1 MKKIL
6 RYALVLALALP
17 FVCTNAQ
24 EATSKKGYV
33 MYGVAFYNLE
43 NLFDTIN
50 TNGTYDLEFS
60 PNGARQW
67 NHQKY
72 WQKQH
77 NLAYAISQMATKATP
92 NGPAIIGVSE
102 IEIDTLEKFNEKLY
116 VPFLQGSGVVY
127 RGERIHSQQRRLI
140 PTLLRQKA
148 SELTELEIEKSL
160 NINGRYLFDMYVA
173 KERFYEVYNLLY
185 GDTDR
190 YKMYNMTALAQHYL
204 DLSPFID
211 FTKSLYV
218 SLSFAIKGRESA
230 EEDFV
235 IYTVRDSSG
244 KNSSSDIEQANEW
257 LEDYNV
263 NVINIILS
271 NHIKKRN
278 QIRKSFDIKSP
289 GEFIEEIKSR
299 DIASEFK
306 RYEESALSLSPSAKL
321 IDIPTNDLMKFQQGV
336 FLLLDGFNL
345 IDSRYLT
352 KDIREDFEI
361 KKYIVNKALIPE
373 LNKIIES
380 EAPQYIYDRL
390 LNISAAVR

>member
-1 MKKIL
+1 MQKEDIL
-6 RYALVLALALP
+6 RSQFIARLEDALDVN
-17 FVCTNAQ
+17 F
-24 EATSKKGYV
+24 
-33 MYGVAFYNLE
+33 
-43 NLFDTIN
+43 
-50 TNGTYDLEFS
+50 
-60 PNGARQW
+60 
-67 NHQKY
+67 
-72 WQKQH
+72 
-77 NLAYAISQMATKATP
+77 
-92 NGPAIIGVSE
+92 GVSE
-102 IEIDTLEKFNEKLY
+102 IEIDTLEKFNEELY

-148 SELTELEIEKSL
+148 SELKELEIEKSL
-160 NINGRYLFDMYVA
+160 NISGRYLFDMYVA

-218 SLSFAIKGRESA
+218 SLSFAIKGRVSA

-257 LEDYNV
+257 LEGYNV

-278 QIRKSFDIKSP
+278 QIRKPFDIKSA
-289 GEFIEEIKSR
+289 GELIEELKNR

-373 LNKIIES
+373 LNKIIEN

>member
-1 MKKIL
+1 MQKEDIL
-6 RYALVLALALP
+6 RSQFIARLEDALDVN
-17 FVCTNAQ
+17 F
-24 EATSKKGYV
+24 
-33 MYGVAFYNLE
+33 
-43 NLFDTIN
+43 
-50 TNGTYDLEFS
+50 
-60 PNGARQW
+60 
-67 NHQKY
+67 
-72 WQKQH
+72 
-77 NLAYAISQMATKATP
+77 
-92 NGPAIIGVSE
+92 GVSE
-102 IEIDTLEKFNEKLY
+102 IEIDTLEKFNEELY

-148 SELTELEIEKSL
+148 SELKELEIEKSL
-160 NINGRYLFDMYVA
+160 NISGRYLFDMYVA

-218 SLSFAIKGRESA
+218 SLSFAIKGRASA

-235 IYTVRDSSG
+235 VYTVRDSSG
-244 KNSSSDIEQANEW
+244 KNSSSDIEQANKW
-257 LEDYNV
+257 LEGYNV
-263 NVINIILS
+263 NVINVILS
-271 NHIKKRN
+271 NHIKKHS
-278 QIRKSFDIKSP
+278 QIRKPFDIKSA
-289 GEFIEEIKSR
+289 GELIEELKNR

-373 LNKIIES
+373 LNKIIEN

>member
-1 MKKIL
+1 
-6 RYALVLALALP
+6 
-17 FVCTNAQ
+17 
-24 EATSKKGYV
+24 
-33 MYGVAFYNLE
+33 
-43 NLFDTIN
+43 
-50 TNGTYDLEFS
+50 
-60 PNGARQW
+60 
-67 NHQKY
+67 
-72 WQKQH
+72 
-77 NLAYAISQMATKATP
+77 
-92 NGPAIIGVSE
+92 
-102 IEIDTLEKFNEKLY
+102 
-116 VPFLQGSGVVY
+116 
-127 RGERIHSQQRRLI
+127 
-140 PTLLRQKA
+140 
-148 SELTELEIEKSL
+148 
-160 NINGRYLFDMYVA
+160 MYVA

-218 SLSFAIKGRESA
+218 SLSFAIKGRASA

-235 IYTVRDSSG
+235 IYTVMDSSG

-257 LEDYNV
+257 LEGYNV
-263 NVINIILS
+263 NVINIIPS

-278 QIRKSFDIKSP
+278 QIRKSFDIKSA
-289 GEFIEEIKSR
+289 GEFIEELKSR

-336 FLLLDGFNL
+336 FL
-345 IDSRYLT
+345 LT

>member
-1 MKKIL
+1 MQKEDIL
-6 RYALVLALALP
+6 RSQFIARLEDALDVN
-17 FVCTNAQ
+17 F
-24 EATSKKGYV
+24 
-33 MYGVAFYNLE
+33 
-43 NLFDTIN
+43 
-50 TNGTYDLEFS
+50 
-60 PNGARQW
+60 
-67 NHQKY
+67 
-72 WQKQH
+72 
-77 NLAYAISQMATKATP
+77 
-92 NGPAIIGVSE
+92 GVSE
-102 IEIDTLEKFNEKLY
+102 IEIDTLEKFNEELY

-148 SELTELEIEKSL
+148 SELKELEIEKSL
-160 NINGRYLFDMYVA
+160 NISGRYLFDMYVA

-218 SLSFAIKGRESA
+218 SLSFAIKGRASA

-257 LEDYNV
+257 LEGYNV
-263 NVINIILS
+263 NVINVILS

-278 QIRKSFDIKSP
+278 QIRKPFDIKSA
-289 GEFIEEIKSR
+289 GEFIEELKNR

-373 LNKIIES
+373 LNKIIEN

>member
-1 MKKIL
+1 MQKEDIL
-6 RYALVLALALP
+6 RSQFIARLEDALDVN
-17 FVCTNAQ
+17 F
-24 EATSKKGYV
+24 
-33 MYGVAFYNLE
+33 
-43 NLFDTIN
+43 
-50 TNGTYDLEFS
+50 
-60 PNGARQW
+60 
-67 NHQKY
+67 
-72 WQKQH
+72 
-77 NLAYAISQMATKATP
+77 
-92 NGPAIIGVSE
+92 GVSE
-102 IEIDTLEKFNEKLY
+102 IEIDTLEKFNEELY

-127 RGERIHSQQRRLI
+127 RGERIHSQRRRLI

-148 SELTELEIEKSL
+148 SELKELEIEKSL
-160 NINGRYLFDMYVA
+160 NISGRYLFDMYVA

-218 SLSFAIKGRESA
+218 SLSFAIKGRASA

-244 KNSSSDIEQANEW
+244 KNSSSDIEQANKW
-257 LEDYNV
+257 LEGYNV
-263 NVINIILS
+263 NVINVILS

-278 QIRKSFDIKSP
+278 QIRKPFDIKSA
-289 GEFIEEIKSR
+289 GELIEELKNR

-373 LNKIIES
+373 LNKIIEN

>member
-1 MKKIL
+1 MQKEDIL
-6 RYALVLALALP
+6 RSQFIARLEDALDVN
-17 FVCTNAQ
+17 F
-24 EATSKKGYV
+24 
-33 MYGVAFYNLE
+33 
-43 NLFDTIN
+43 
-50 TNGTYDLEFS
+50 
-60 PNGARQW
+60 
-67 NHQKY
+67 
-72 WQKQH
+72 
-77 NLAYAISQMATKATP
+77 
-92 NGPAIIGVSE
+92 GVSE
-102 IEIDTLEKFNEKLY
+102 IEIDTLEKFNEELY

-127 RGERIHSQQRRLI
+127 RGERIHSQRRRLI

-148 SELTELEIEKSL
+148 SELKELEIEKSL
-160 NINGRYLFDMYVA
+160 NISGRYLFDMYVA

-218 SLSFAIKGRESA
+218 SLSFAIKGRASA

-235 IYTVRDSSG
+235 IYTVRDFSG

-257 LEDYNV
+257 LEGYNV
-263 NVINIILS
+263 NVINVILS

-278 QIRKSFDIKSP
+278 QIRKPFDIKSA
-289 GEFIEEIKSR
+289 GELIEELKNR

-373 LNKIIES
+373 LNKIIEN

>member
-1 MKKIL
+1 MQKEDIL
-6 RYALVLALALP
+6 RSQFIARLEDALDVN
-17 FVCTNAQ
+17 F
-24 EATSKKGYV
+24 
-33 MYGVAFYNLE
+33 
-43 NLFDTIN
+43 
-50 TNGTYDLEFS
+50 
-60 PNGARQW
+60 
-67 NHQKY
+67 
-72 WQKQH
+72 
-77 NLAYAISQMATKATP
+77 
-92 NGPAIIGVSE
+92 GVSE
-102 IEIDTLEKFNEKLY
+102 IEIDTLKKFNEELY

-148 SELTELEIEKSL
+148 SELKELEIEKSL
-160 NINGRYLFDMYVA
+160 NISGRYLFDMYVA

-218 SLSFAIKGRESA
+218 SLSFAIKGRASA

-257 LEDYNV
+257 LEGYNV
-263 NVINIILS
+263 NVINVILS

-278 QIRKSFDIKSP
+278 QIRKPFDIKSA
-289 GEFIEEIKSR
+289 GEFIEELKNR

-373 LNKIIES
+373 LNKIIEN

>member
-1 MKKIL
+1 MKYSFEKDKIMQKEDIL
-6 RYALVLALALP
+6 RSQFIARLEDALDVN
-17 FVCTNAQ
+17 F
-24 EATSKKGYV
+24 
-33 MYGVAFYNLE
+33 
-43 NLFDTIN
+43 
-50 TNGTYDLEFS
+50 
-60 PNGARQW
+60 
-67 NHQKY
+67 
-72 WQKQH
+72 
-77 NLAYAISQMATKATP
+77 
-92 NGPAIIGVSE
+92 GVSE

-263 NVINIILS
+263 NIINIILS

-278 QIRKSFDIKSP
+278 QIRKSFDIKSA

-299 DIASEFK
+299 DISEFK

>member
-1 MKKIL
+1 MQKEDIL
-6 RYALVLALALP
+6 RSQFIARLEDALDVN
-17 FVCTNAQ
+17 F
-24 EATSKKGYV
+24 
-33 MYGVAFYNLE
+33 
-43 NLFDTIN
+43 
-50 TNGTYDLEFS
+50 
-60 PNGARQW
+60 
-67 NHQKY
+67 
-72 WQKQH
+72 
-77 NLAYAISQMATKATP
+77 
-92 NGPAIIGVSE
+92 GVSE
-102 IEIDTLEKFNEKLY
+102 IEIDTLEKFNEELY

-148 SELTELEIEKSL
+148 SELKELEIEKSL
-160 NINGRYLFDMYVA
+160 NISGRYLFDMYVA

-218 SLSFAIKGRESA
+218 SLSFAIKGRASA

-244 KNSSSDIEQANEW
+244 KNSSSDIEQANKW
-257 LEDYNV
+257 LEGYNV
-263 NVINIILS
+263 NVINVILS

-278 QIRKSFDIKSP
+278 QIRKPFDIKSA
-289 GEFIEEIKSR
+289 GELIEELKSR

-361 KKYIVNKALIPE
+361 KKYIVNKDLIPE
-373 LNKIIES
+373 LNKIIEN

>member
-1 MKKIL
+1 MKYSFEKDKIMQKEDIL
-6 RYALVLALALP
+6 RSQFIARLEDALDVN
-17 FVCTNAQ
+17 F
-24 EATSKKGYV
+24 
-33 MYGVAFYNLE
+33 
-43 NLFDTIN
+43 
-50 TNGTYDLEFS
+50 
-60 PNGARQW
+60 
-67 NHQKY
+67 
-72 WQKQH
+72 
-77 NLAYAISQMATKATP
+77 
-92 NGPAIIGVSE
+92 GVSE
-102 IEIDTLEKFNEKLY
+102 IEIDTLEKFNEELY

-148 SELTELEIEKSL
+148 SELKELEIEKSL
-160 NINGRYLFDMYVA
+160 NISGRYLFDMYVA

-218 SLSFAIKGRESA
+218 SLSFAIKGRASA

-257 LEDYNV
+257 LEGYNV
-263 NVINIILS
+263 NVINVILS

-278 QIRKSFDIKSP
+278 QIRKPFDIKSA
-289 GEFIEEIKSR
+289 GEFIEELKNR

-373 LNKIIES
+373 LNKIIEN

>member
-1 MKKIL
+1 MQKEDIL
-6 RYALVLALALP
+6 RSQFIARLEDALDVN
-17 FVCTNAQ
+17 F
-24 EATSKKGYV
+24 
-33 MYGVAFYNLE
+33 
-43 NLFDTIN
+43 
-50 TNGTYDLEFS
+50 
-60 PNGARQW
+60 
-67 NHQKY
+67 
-72 WQKQH
+72 
-77 NLAYAISQMATKATP
+77 
-92 NGPAIIGVSE
+92 GVSE
-102 IEIDTLEKFNEKLY
+102 IEIDTLEKFNEELY

-127 RGERIHSQQRRLI
+127 RGERIHSQRRRLI

-148 SELTELEIEKSL
+148 SELKELEIEKSL
-160 NINGRYLFDMYVA
+160 NISGRYLFDMYVA

-218 SLSFAIKGRESA
+218 SLSFAIKGRASA

-257 LEDYNV
+257 LEGYNV
-263 NVINIILS
+263 NVINVILS

-278 QIRKSFDIKSP
+278 QIRKPFDIKSA
-289 GEFIEEIKSR
+289 GEFIEELKNR

-373 LNKIIES
+373 LNKIIEN

>member
-1 MKKIL
+1 MQKEDIL
-6 RYALVLALALP
+6 RSQFIARLEDALDVN
-17 FVCTNAQ
+17 F
-24 EATSKKGYV
+24 
-33 MYGVAFYNLE
+33 
-43 NLFDTIN
+43 
-50 TNGTYDLEFS
+50 
-60 PNGARQW
+60 
-67 NHQKY
+67 
-72 WQKQH
+72 
-77 NLAYAISQMATKATP
+77 
-92 NGPAIIGVSE
+92 GVSE

-235 IYTVRDSSG
+235 IYTVRDTSG

-257 LEDYNV
+257 LESYNV
-263 NVINIILS
+263 NVINII
-271 NHIKKRN
+271 
-278 QIRKSFDIKSP
+278 QI
-289 GEFIEEIKSR
+289 
-299 DIASEFK
+299 
-306 RYEESALSLSPSAKL
+306 
-321 IDIPTNDLMKFQQGV
+321 T
-336 FLLLDGFNL
+336 
-345 IDSRYLT
+345 
-352 KDIREDFEI
+352 
-361 KKYIVNKALIPE
+361 
-373 LNKIIES
+373 
-380 EAPQYIYDRL
+380 
-390 LNISAAVR
+390 

>member
-1 MKKIL
+1 MQKEDIL
-6 RYALVLALALP
+6 RSQFIARLEDALDVN
-17 FVCTNAQ
+17 F
-24 EATSKKGYV
+24 
-33 MYGVAFYNLE
+33 
-43 NLFDTIN
+43 
-50 TNGTYDLEFS
+50 
-60 PNGARQW
+60 
-67 NHQKY
+67 
-72 WQKQH
+72 
-77 NLAYAISQMATKATP
+77 
-92 NGPAIIGVSE
+92 GVSE
-102 IEIDTLEKFNEKLY
+102 IEIDTLEKFNEELY

-148 SELTELEIEKSL
+148 SELKELEIEKSL
-160 NINGRYLFDMYVA
+160 NISGRYLFDMYVA

-218 SLSFAIKGRESA
+218 SLSFAIKGRASA

-257 LEDYNV
+257 LEGYNV

-278 QIRKSFDIKSP
+278 QIRKPFDIKSA
-289 GEFIEEIKSR
+289 GELIEELKNR

-361 KKYIVNKALIPE
+361 KKFIVNKALIPE
-373 LNKIIES
+373 LNKIIEN

>member
-1 MKKIL
+1 MQKEDIL
-6 RYALVLALALP
+6 RSQFIARLEDALDVN
-17 FVCTNAQ
+17 F
-24 EATSKKGYV
+24 
-33 MYGVAFYNLE
+33 
-43 NLFDTIN
+43 
-50 TNGTYDLEFS
+50 
-60 PNGARQW
+60 
-67 NHQKY
+67 
-72 WQKQH
+72 
-77 NLAYAISQMATKATP
+77 
-92 NGPAIIGVSE
+92 GVSE
-102 IEIDTLEKFNEKLY
+102 IEIDTLEKFNEELY

-148 SELTELEIEKSL
+148 SDLKELEIEKSL
-160 NINGRYLFDMYVA
+160 NISGRYLFDMYVA

-218 SLSFAIKGRESA
+218 SLSFAIKGRASA

-257 LEDYNV
+257 LEGYNV
-263 NVINIILS
+263 NVINVILS

-278 QIRKSFDIKSP
+278 QIRKPFDIKSA
-289 GEFIEEIKSR
+289 GELIEELKNR

-361 KKYIVNKALIPE
+361 KKFIVNKALIPE
-373 LNKIIES
+373 LNKIIEN

>member
-1 MKKIL
+1 MQKEDIL
-6 RYALVLALALP
+6 RSQFIARLEDALDVN
-17 FVCTNAQ
+17 F
-24 EATSKKGYV
+24 
-33 MYGVAFYNLE
+33 
-43 NLFDTIN
+43 
-50 TNGTYDLEFS
+50 
-60 PNGARQW
+60 
-67 NHQKY
+67 
-72 WQKQH
+72 
-77 NLAYAISQMATKATP
+77 
-92 NGPAIIGVSE
+92 GVSE
-102 IEIDTLEKFNEKLY
+102 IEIDTLEKFNEELY

-148 SELTELEIEKSL
+148 SELKELEIEKSL
-160 NINGRYLFDMYVA
+160 NISGRYLFDMYVA

-218 SLSFAIKGRESA
+218 SLSFAIKGRASA

-244 KNSSSDIEQANEW
+244 KNSSSDIEQANKW
-257 LEDYNV
+257 LEGYNV
-263 NVINIILS
+263 NVINVILS

-278 QIRKSFDIKSP
+278 QIRKPFDIKSA
-289 GEFIEEIKSR
+289 GELIEELKNR

-373 LNKIIES
+373 LNKIIEN

>member
-1 MKKIL
+1 MKYSFEKDKIMQKEDIL
-6 RYALVLALALP
+6 RSQFIARLEDALDVN
-17 FVCTNAQ
+17 F
-24 EATSKKGYV
+24 
-33 MYGVAFYNLE
+33 
-43 NLFDTIN
+43 
-50 TNGTYDLEFS
+50 
-60 PNGARQW
+60 
-67 NHQKY
+67 
-72 WQKQH
+72 
-77 NLAYAISQMATKATP
+77 
-92 NGPAIIGVSE
+92 GVSE
-102 IEIDTLEKFNEKLY
+102 IEIDTLEKFNEELY

-127 RGERIHSQQRRLI
+127 RGERIHSQRRRLI

-148 SELTELEIEKSL
+148 SELKELEIEKSL
-160 NINGRYLFDMYVA
+160 NISGRYLFDMYVA

-218 SLSFAIKGRESA
+218 SLSFAIKGRASA

-257 LEDYNV
+257 LEGYNV
-263 NVINIILS
+263 NVINVILS

-278 QIRKSFDIKSP
+278 QIRKPFDIKSA
-289 GEFIEEIKSR
+289 GEFIEELKNR

-373 LNKIIES
+373 LNKIIEN

>member
-1 MKKIL
+1 MQKEDIL
-6 RYALVLALALP
+6 RSQFIARLEDALDVN
-17 FVCTNAQ
+17 F
-24 EATSKKGYV
+24 
-33 MYGVAFYNLE
+33 
-43 NLFDTIN
+43 
-50 TNGTYDLEFS
+50 
-60 PNGARQW
+60 
-67 NHQKY
+67 
-72 WQKQH
+72 
-77 NLAYAISQMATKATP
+77 
-92 NGPAIIGVSE
+92 GVSE
-102 IEIDTLEKFNEKLY
+102 IEIDTLEKFNEELY

-148 SELTELEIEKSL
+148 SELKELEIEKSL
-160 NINGRYLFDMYVA
+160 NISGRYLFDMYVA

-218 SLSFAIKGRESA
+218 SLSFAIKGRASA

-257 LEDYNV
+257 LEGYNV

-278 QIRKSFDIKSP
+278 QIRKPFDIKSA
-289 GEFIEEIKSR
+289 GELIEELKNR

-373 LNKIIES
+373 LNKIIEN

>member
-1 MKKIL
+1 MKYSFEKDKIMKKEDIL
-6 RYALVLALALP
+6 RSQFIARLEDALDVN
-17 FVCTNAQ
+17 F
-24 EATSKKGYV
+24 
-33 MYGVAFYNLE
+33 
-43 NLFDTIN
+43 
-50 TNGTYDLEFS
+50 
-60 PNGARQW
+60 
-67 NHQKY
+67 
-72 WQKQH
+72 
-77 NLAYAISQMATKATP
+77 
-92 NGPAIIGVSE
+92 GVSE
-102 IEIDTLEKFNEKLY
+102 TEIDTLEKFNEELY

-140 PTLLRQKA
+140 PTLLRQRA
-148 SELTELEIEKSL
+148 AELKELEIEKSL

-211 FTKSLYV
+211 FTKSLFV
-218 SLSFAIKGRESA
+218 SLSFAIKGRAAA

-257 LEDYNV
+257 LEGYNV
-263 NVINIILS
+263 NVINVILS
-271 NHIKKRN
+271 NHIKKHS
-278 QIRKSFDIKSP
+278 QIRKPFDIKST
-289 GEFIEEIKSR
+289 GELIEELKSR

>member
-1 MKKIL
+1 MQKEDIL
-6 RYALVLALALP
+6 RSQFIARLEDALDVN
-17 FVCTNAQ
+17 F
-24 EATSKKGYV
+24 
-33 MYGVAFYNLE
+33 
-43 NLFDTIN
+43 
-50 TNGTYDLEFS
+50 
-60 PNGARQW
+60 
-67 NHQKY
+67 
-72 WQKQH
+72 
-77 NLAYAISQMATKATP
+77 
-92 NGPAIIGVSE
+92 GVSE
-102 IEIDTLEKFNEKLY
+102 IEIDTLEKFNEELY
-116 VPFLQGSGVVY
+116 IPFLQGSGVVY

-148 SELTELEIEKSL
+148 SELKELEIEKSL
-160 NINGRYLFDMYVA
+160 NISGRYLFDMYVA

-218 SLSFAIKGRESA
+218 SLSFAIKGRASA

-235 IYTVRDSSG
+235 VYTVRDSSG
-244 KNSSSDIEQANEW
+244 KNSSSDIEQANKW
-257 LEDYNV
+257 LEGYNV
-263 NVINIILS
+263 NVINVILS
-271 NHIKKRN
+271 NHIKKHS
-278 QIRKSFDIKSP
+278 QIRKPFDIKSA
-289 GEFIEEIKSR
+289 GELIEELKNR

-373 LNKIIES
+373 LNKIIEN

>member
-1 MKKIL
+1 MKYSFEKDKIMQKEDIL
-6 RYALVLALALP
+6 RSQFIARLEDALDVN
-17 FVCTNAQ
+17 F
-24 EATSKKGYV
+24 
-33 MYGVAFYNLE
+33 
-43 NLFDTIN
+43 
-50 TNGTYDLEFS
+50 
-60 PNGARQW
+60 
-67 NHQKY
+67 
-72 WQKQH
+72 
-77 NLAYAISQMATKATP
+77 
-92 NGPAIIGVSE
+92 GVSE
-102 IEIDTLEKFNEKLY
+102 IEIDTLEKFNEELY

-148 SELTELEIEKSL
+148 SELKELEIEKSL
-160 NINGRYLFDMYVA
+160 NISGRYLFDMYVA

-218 SLSFAIKGRESA
+218 SLSFAIKGRASA

-257 LEDYNV
+257 LEGYNV
-263 NVINIILS
+263 NVINVILS

-278 QIRKSFDIKSP
+278 QIRKSFDIKSA
-289 GEFIEEIKSR
+289 GELIEELKNR

-361 KKYIVNKALIPE
+361 KKFIVNKALIPE
-373 LNKIIES
+373 LNKIIEN

>member
-1 MKKIL
+1 MQKEDIL
-6 RYALVLALALP
+6 RSQFIARLEDALDVN
-17 FVCTNAQ
+17 F
-24 EATSKKGYV
+24 
-33 MYGVAFYNLE
+33 
-43 NLFDTIN
+43 
-50 TNGTYDLEFS
+50 
-60 PNGARQW
+60 
-67 NHQKY
+67 
-72 WQKQH
+72 
-77 NLAYAISQMATKATP
+77 
-92 NGPAIIGVSE
+92 GVSE
-102 IEIDTLEKFNEKLY
+102 IEIDTLEKFNEELY

-148 SELTELEIEKSL
+148 SELKELGIEKSL
-160 NINGRYLFDMYVA
+160 NISGRYLFDMYVA

-218 SLSFAIKGRESA
+218 SLSFAIKGRASA

-244 KNSSSDIEQANEW
+244 KNSSSDIEQANKW
-257 LEDYNV
+257 LEGYNV
-263 NVINIILS
+263 NVINVILS

-278 QIRKSFDIKSP
+278 QIRKPFDIKSA
-289 GEFIEEIKSR
+289 GELIEELKSR

-361 KKYIVNKALIPE
+361 KKYIVNKDLIPE
-373 LNKIIES
+373 LNKIIEN

>member
-1 MKKIL
+1 MKYSFEKDKIMQKEDIL
-6 RYALVLALALP
+6 RSQFIARLEDALDVN
-17 FVCTNAQ
+17 F
-24 EATSKKGYV
+24 
-33 MYGVAFYNLE
+33 
-43 NLFDTIN
+43 
-50 TNGTYDLEFS
+50 
-60 PNGARQW
+60 
-67 NHQKY
+67 
-72 WQKQH
+72 
-77 NLAYAISQMATKATP
+77 
-92 NGPAIIGVSE
+92 GVSE
-102 IEIDTLEKFNEKLY
+102 IEIDTLEKFNEELY

-148 SELTELEIEKSL
+148 SELKELEIEKSL

-235 IYTVRDSSG
+235 IYTVRDFSG

-257 LEDYNV
+257 LDGYNV
-263 NVINIILS
+263 NVINIIPS

-278 QIRKSFDIKSP
+278 QIRKSFDLKSA
-289 GEFIEEIKSR
+289 GEFIEELKSR